1 MDTRA
6 LIREPECSVG
16 VPLLKKDFDLLL
28 DELLMDQQL
37 VKVVEVTLDLETDL
51 LDDVLFYV
59 NSD

>member
-1 MDTRA
+1 M
-6 LIREPECSVG
+6 
-16 VPLLKKDFDLLL
+16 KKDFDLLL

-59 NSD
+59 ISD